1 MCRLIRNTP
10 LLLALFL
17 VGLSLRSITTTVSLP
32 PFIYWTMLLFSTV
45 LLIWSMIALIL
56 NLGVRRIEKI
66 RSKTDL

>member
-1 MCRLIRNTP
+1 MIRNLP
-10 LLLALFL
+10 LLLAFFL

>member
-1 MCRLIRNTP
+1 MIRNTP